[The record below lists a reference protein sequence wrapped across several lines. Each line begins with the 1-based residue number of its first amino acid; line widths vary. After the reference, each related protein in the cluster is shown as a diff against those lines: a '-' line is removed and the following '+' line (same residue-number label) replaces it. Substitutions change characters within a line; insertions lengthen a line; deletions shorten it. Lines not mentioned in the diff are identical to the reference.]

1 VIRTTKPANSY
12 FWQYVPK
19 PNYVGKDKVVFQ
31 IQAGTRSFKIIV
43 DLLVH
48 EVVDEDAKPRVCEKY
63 FKKNAKTVALSLYPT
78 SYAQDWIL
86 SFQQPRVRIAGVTS
100 TR

>member
-1 VIRTTKPANSY
+1 
-12 FWQYVPK
+12 
-19 PNYVGKDKVVFQ
+19 
-31 IQAGTRSFKIIV
+31 
-43 DLLVH
+43 
-48 EVVDEDAKPRVCEKY
+48 VDEDAKPRVCEKY